1 MHSKLR
7 PSPAMVVAVVALVGS
22 LGGTSYAAAS
32 LAKNSVGT
40 GQLKTG
46 AVKVTDIANNAVSS
60 SKVKNGSLLAVDFKA
75 GQLPQGPAG
84 SAGPAGVA
92 GPAGAAGPSGPAGP
106 AGPIGPS
113 HAFLA
118 AKDTHNVGIPQ
129 ASHTV
134 LTKPLEAGDYTFMA
148 SASIRNS
155 SGIDGEFTCAI
166 LEPIGDLVDT
176 LGAVTVSLENDEHA
190 AVSIVGA
197 THTDGTT
204 VELNCDSTDGGQF
217 ATVSDAR
224 LVSTLV
230 GAVE

>member
-75 GQLPQGPAG
+75 GQLPQGPARRRSRG
-84 SAGPAGVA
+84 RRRTVRRRRPA
-92 GPAGAAGPSGPAGP
+92 GPAGP

-155 SGIDGEFTCAI
+155 SGIDGEFTCSI